1 MGRMAAWGLA
11 AVLVMSAAVGPAS
24 AAPPGV
30 LAARPSSIDFH
41 TRPVGSE
48 NYKRAKI
55 INTSGSDVILLV
67 TGGLPDD
74 FGFGLLPGSTCPV
87 LAPAPLA
94 AGESC
99 YVVVRFSPTEFFAGW
114 LAQGSLIATATDPT
128 TGLVLAELTIP
139 VSGMGSL

>member
-1 MGRMAAWGLA
+1 MGRMAALGLA

-24 AAPPGV
+24 AAPRGV